1 MKSSNAELFAQLTE
15 VTKDLEFPISCS
27 SNPIHPFIW
36 EVETLGEFNIES
48 LLKTTTPDFSEY
60 SEGGK
65 IMRNGD
71 LEAYWQLVL
80 LQAQKHSP
88 ETLQKY
94 QTLINLLK
102 SHLTN
107 LELLKI
113 RTLHDPKDNFHII
126 VGQSASGEW
135 VGISANIPA
144 DNEDCGQMGIYNSE
158 QIFVNQYQPETEATA
173 NLVDRLQ
180 QLSQHLDF
188 FEPEIFGFYTDKGW
202 TVRVGATRES
212 MIHSLLEAIGFART
226 FPVCKMFHEEEYY
239 DEEELSDAQV
249 YLALDEFLL
258 ANISNLRTYMFGMT
272 VSYVFYIVGQTSSGD
287 WAGVTSL
294 AAWA

>member
-1 MKSSNAELFAQLTE
+1 QKGE
-15 VTKDLEFPISCS
+15 KDEKEPVFDTDCCLNQPNS
-27 SNPIHPFIW
+27 
-36 EVETLGEFNIES
+36 S
-48 LLKTTTPDFSEY
+48 LLIIITSRYNIAK
-60 SEGGK
+60 
-65 IMRNGD
+65 
-71 LEAYWQLVL
+71 QLFFCPKSNL
-80 LQAQKHSP
+80 LQ
-88 ETLQKY
+88 
-94 QTLINLLK
+94 

-126 VGQSASGEW
+126 IGMTASGEW
-135 VGISANIPA
+135 VGISANIPT

-158 QIFVNQYQPETEATA
+158 QIKESEYQSENEATA

-180 QLSQHLDF
+180 QVLQDLDF

-202 TVRVGATRES
+202 TVRVGATRAS

-226 FPVCKMFHEEEYY
+226 FPVCKLFHEEEYY
-239 DEEELSDAQV
+239 GEEELSDAQV
-249 YLALDEFLL
+249 YLVLDEFLE

-287 WAGVTSL
+287 WAGVTSF